1 MAAECYT
8 LKMVPRARG
17 PRSARYRWDWN
28 NTRWYH
34 GAFSWE
40 KTKENVE
47 VFTSL
52 EEAKATCGLIRTTLV
67 DALDGKV
74 YIGIVVA
81 KKYPASEGYYATDEE
96 VK

>member
-1 MAAECYT
+1 MCRND
-8 LKMVPRARG
+8 L
-17 PRSARYRWDWN
+17 S
-28 NTRWYH
+28 
-34 GAFSWE
+34 E
-40 KTKENVE
+40 KNKEHVE

-67 DALDGKV
+67 DALNGKV